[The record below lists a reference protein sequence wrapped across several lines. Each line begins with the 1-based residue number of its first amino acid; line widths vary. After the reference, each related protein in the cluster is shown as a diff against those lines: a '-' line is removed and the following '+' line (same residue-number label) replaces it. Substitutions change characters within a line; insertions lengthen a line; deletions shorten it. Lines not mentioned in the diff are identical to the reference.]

1 MERQDKPLLCK
12 CKKYTNKHKAV
23 FRLQSFEF
31 PGFLK
36 KFGAAVFGETAIYPI
51 FAKTFSTHGII
62 YKKIYRPLLGFI
74 SFVCSSLLFCV
85 SYWRRLLLHGVA
97 F

>member
-36 KFGAAVFGETAIYPI
+36 KFEAAVFE
-51 FAKTFSTHGII
+51 
-62 YKKIYRPLLGFI
+62 
-74 SFVCSSLLFCV
+74 
-85 SYWRRLLLHGVA
+85 
-97 F
+97 